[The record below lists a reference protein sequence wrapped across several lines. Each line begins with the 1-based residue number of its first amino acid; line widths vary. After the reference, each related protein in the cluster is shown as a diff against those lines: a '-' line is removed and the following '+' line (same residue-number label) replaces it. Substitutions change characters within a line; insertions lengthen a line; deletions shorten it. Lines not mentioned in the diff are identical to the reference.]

1 MIVTI
6 LELIA
11 KSNIAKSLSNI
22 FRNQVTIKLNI
33 CYMTEEEVMKYII
46 STHDDKPISTD
57 SI

>member
-22 FRNQVTIKLNI
+22 FRNQATIKLNI

-46 STHDDKPISTD
+46 STHNDKPISTD